1 MTAKTIKLT
10 FKTAYQELEQLT
22 KEFENGELDIEEA
35 LKKFERG
42 LELAEYCT
50 KQISEM
56 KNRVVEIKRK
66 FKQTS
71 IDDHNDEV

>member
-1 MTAKTIKLT
+1 MTVKPAKLT
-10 FKTAYQELEQLT
+10 FKAAYEELEQLT
-22 KEFENGELDIEEA
+22 KEFEGGDLDIEEA

-66 FKQTS
+66 FRQPAA
-71 IDDHNDEV
+71 DEANDV